1 MKYFFSLILL
11 VIAVQVNAQP
21 KKADTFDKYVLAKM
35 KTDSF
40 PGAVLYITKNGKP
53 VKLGTYGLAN
63 IEQQSKASISTVF
76 ELASVSKPITATAM
90 MMLVEQGKV
99 GLDSPITAYL
109 KDVPATHQAITIRQI
124 MSHTSGLPAD
134 HFNYYKLLG
143 PTPLRYSV
151 NDQLADLYKLP
162 MKSKPGRGYLYS
174 NAAFFMQAAIIEKVT
189 GMLFAQFVQQAIFQK
204 LGMNKT
210 SYINGD
216 SIIYNRAQGY
226 TKRKG
231 TLVRSSLEV
240 ITQALDANGFG
251 GGMSTVVDY
260 EKFLQATAKHSLVSE
275 QAFNLMTTP
284 TVLPNNVSTTA
295 KDGATIALGWF
306 VKDINGHKAFLH
318 GGYSGTFAL
327 HFIKEDISVIFFTN
341 LSSGYGAIT
350 GDKGFDFM
358 KTGFD
363 IAAMAVEQWK

>member
-1 MKYFFSLILL
+1 MKYFFSLI
-11 VIAVQVNAQP
+11 VFAIAFQVNAQP
-21 KKADTFDKYVLAKM
+21 QKADAYDQFVLAKM

-63 IEQQSKASISTVF
+63 IEQQSKARISTVF
-76 ELASVSKPITATAM
+76 ELASVSKPITTTAM
-90 MMLVEQGKV
+90 MILIEQGKV

-109 KDVPATHQAITIRQI
+109 KNVPSTHQAITIRQL

-189 GMLFAQFVQQAIFQK
+189 GMVFAQFVKQAIFQK

-216 SIIYNRAQGY
+216 SIVYNRAQGY
-226 TKRKG
+226 TKRKSI
-231 TLVRSSLEV
+231 LVRSSLEV

-260 EKFLQATAKHSLVSE
+260 EKFLQATAKHKLVSE
-275 QAFNLMTTP
+275 QTFNLMTTP

-295 KDGATIALGWF
+295 KDGATIAIGWF

-358 KTGFD
+358 KTGFE
-363 IAAMAVEQWK
+363 IAEMAVEQLK